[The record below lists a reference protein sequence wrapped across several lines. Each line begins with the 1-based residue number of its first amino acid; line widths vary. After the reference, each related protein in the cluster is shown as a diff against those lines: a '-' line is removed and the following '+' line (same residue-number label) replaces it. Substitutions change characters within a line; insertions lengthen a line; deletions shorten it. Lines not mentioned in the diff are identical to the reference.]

1 MTATVSEQLCS
12 NKGCGKRFNPSDNG
26 NTSCEHHPGA
36 PVFHDALKG
45 WSCCSKRVI
54 EFDEFMKIGGCA
66 VGPHVA
72 SSGEA
77 KAEPEKKDK
86 PAPTAVV
93 DGKEVYG
100 AVPAAPAKV
109 NAAVASSA
117 PATPTVAVVR
127 EEDLADKDG
136 AVISTGTICKR
147 KACGYAFQ
155 GTDACRSGEC
165 VFHSG
170 SPVFHEGSKGW
181 SCCSRKVL
189 EFDEFLK
196 IQGCKTGKHRF
207 TDPEVHHFNLIY
219 TARAQKNL
227 TSLQLL
233 IKADIEQNVE
243 CRRDW
248 YQTPTTVIVSIFA
261 KKVDKAATTVQ
272 FSEDKVSINAKFQD
286 GKKYVETIPLALAV
300 DAANCKFLVLSTKIE
315 LVLKKANGLS
325 WPTLE
330 MPADGVVL
338 KSFTTFGVRDGSGQ
352 DAPLHLLK

>member
-12 NKGCGKRFNPSDNG
+12 NKGCGKRFNQSDNG
-26 NTSCEHHPGA
+26 DTSCEHHPGA

-77 KAEPEKKDK
+77 KVEPEKKEK

-100 AVPAAPAKV
+100 AVAAAPAATAKV
-109 NAAVASSA
+109 NAAVASAA

-127 EEDLADKDG
+127 EEDLADKDD
-136 AVISTGTICKR
+136 AVISTGTVCKR
-147 KACGYAFQ
+147 KACGYTFQ

-165 VFHSG
+165 VYHSG

-207 TDPEVHHFNLIY
+207 TDPEV
-219 TARAQKNL
+219 
-227 TSLQLL
+227 
-233 IKADIEQNVE
+233 DIEQNVE

-272 FSEDKVSINAKFQD
+272 FSDYKVSINAKFQD
-286 GKKYVETIPLALAV
+286 GKKYVETIPLALPV
-300 DAANCKFLVLSTKIE
+300 DAASCKFLVLSTKIE

>member
-72 SSGEA
+72 SSGETKVVEA
-77 KAEPEKKDK
+77 AEKKEK

-100 AVPAAPAKV
+100 SAGPAAPAKA
-109 NAAVASSA
+109 NAAAASSA
-117 PATPTVAVVR
+117 PATPTPAVAAVR
-127 EEDLADKDG
+127 EEDLADKAD
-136 AVISTGTICKR
+136 AVISNGTVCKR

-155 GTDACRSGEC
+155 GTDACRTGEC

-207 TDPEVHHFNLIY
+207 TDPE
-219 TARAQKNL
+219 
-227 TSLQLL
+227 
-233 IKADIEQNVE
+233 ADIEQNVE

-261 KKVDKAATTVQ
+261 KKVDKAATTVE
-272 FSEDKVSINAKFQD
+272 FFEDKVAINAKFQD
-286 GKKYVETIPLALAV
+286 GKKYVETIPLALPV
-300 DAANCKFLVLSTKIE
+300 DAPNCKFLVLSTKIE

-330 MPADGVVL
+330 LPADGVVL